1 MQKIRAAFV
10 FFILF
15 VSWSCTEEANTPI
28 LVSTEDI
35 LFVGGDKLRV
45 SGRLLSNREV
55 FADEHGFVF
64 STDASFSSPILL
76 SLGEKKEPG
85 RFIGEKSGFK
95 IGQTYFVKAFAKV
108 DGQRLEGQT
117 VELKTLTPSIARFS
131 PVYSPAGIELV
142 IEGKNF
148 PEGTQVFF
156 GSQQAQVIKNVFESK
171 ITVKIPPA
179 AGQVLVPI
187 KLLIQ
192 NKEYT
197 IPTPFEYQAGKYSK
211 VSDFPGNL
219 RIYDIS
225 YFSNSSGFHVGLGR
239 IKFGDNYAG
248 FQRFNP
254 ATGTW
259 SEVSFS
265 GSKRRFAFA
274 SANYLGGGALEP
286 SRDQFVYDR
295 SFWKITGSN
304 FERLGDLPF
313 NSREAL
319 AVDWQGSLLLFG
331 GLDGASLVVRAYDP
345 IQRTWSNK
353 INAPIA
359 LGRNAA
365 AFARANRV
373 IVLGSNGQVWEYNP
387 PLDSWQLLTT
397 YPGSKGQ
404 GYPIAEVI
412 GSKAYLGLYRATQ
425 ELWELN
431 LETLVWKAKNQIIG
445 FPQSINNGHFQFNG
459 SIYFLRAPEEAVSGS
474 LTMELYKFDPDAI

>member
-1 MQKIRAAFV
+1 MQKLRAAVV
-10 FFILF
+10 FLMLF
-15 VSWSCTEEANTPI
+15 ASWSCTEEENTPI

-45 SGRLLSNREV
+45 SGRLLTNREV

-95 IGQTYFVKAFAKV
+95 IGQTYFVKAFAEV
-108 DGQRLEGQT
+108 DGQRLEGQA
-117 VELKTLTPSIARFS
+117 VELKTLTPSIASFS
-131 PVYSPAGIELV
+131 PTYSTAGNELV

-156 GSQQAQVIKNVFESK
+156 GSQQAQVLKNVFESK

-179 AGQVLVPI
+179 TGQVLVPI

-192 NKEYT
+192 GKEYT
-197 IPTPFEYQAGKYSK
+197 ISTSFEYQAGKYTK
-211 VSDFPGNL
+211 VSEFPGNL
-219 RIYDIS
+219 RIYDNI
-225 YFSNSSGFHVGLGR
+225 YFSNGSGFHVGLGKVR
-239 IKFGDNYAG
+239 SGENYPR

-259 SEVSFS
+259 TEVNFPGNS
-265 GSKRRFAFA
+265 RRFVFA
-274 SANYLGGGALEP
+274 SSNYLGGGAIET
-286 SRDQFVYDR
+286 SRDVFSYDR
-295 SFWKITGSN
+295 SFWKINGSS
-304 FERLGDLPF
+304 FERLVDLPF
-313 NSREAL
+313 NTRDAL
-319 AVDWQGSLLLFG
+319 AVDWEGGLFLFG
-331 GLDGASLVVRAYDP
+331 GLDGASLLVRAYDP
-345 IQRTWSNK
+345 VQRTWSTK
-353 INAPIA
+353 RNAPIA

-365 AFARANRV
+365 AFVRATRV

-397 YPGSKGQ
+397 YPGNKGQ
-404 GYPIAEVI
+404 GFPILEVI
-412 GSKAYLGLYRATQ
+412 GSKAYMGLFRATQ

-431 LETLVWKAKNQIIG
+431 LETLTWKAKNQIIG
-445 FPQSINNGHFQFNG
+445 LPQSITSGYFQYNG
-459 SIYFLRAPEEAVSGS
+459 SIYFLRTPEESVAGN